1 MGRYPQF
8 EGTVWP
14 SFFYLLS
21 TLLIRCIF
29 LYLSFQ
35 IRLFQLPTPPNIGT
49 GLDTK
54 SQNAIKQQL
63 VTTAVIIRWD
73 SPPFA
78 PKLLSFLCRLAV
90 LWVLDGGWEGRSWE
104 RIKYCH
110 CFWLADQRENSP
122 VQSIR
127 SPKRLLFGAMSE
139 MISPSEKGSA
149 RIKRPSGNTLGSEI
163 PTAYQV

>member
-1 MGRYPQF
+1 MGRYPQV

-14 SFFYLLS
+14 SFFYPLW
-21 TLLIRCIF
+21 TWLIRSIF
-29 LYLSFQ
+29 YTC
-35 IRLFQLPTPPNIGT
+35 LFKLFPLPTPPNVET
-49 GLDTK
+49 GLDNAV
-54 SQNAIKQQL
+54 SQCNKAAL

-73 SPPFA
+73 FPPFA
-78 PKLLSFLCRLAV
+78 PKSSSFLYRLAV
-90 LWVLDGGWEGRSWE
+90 LWVLGRGWEGRNWE
-104 RIKYCH
+104 KIKYCH

-149 RIKRPSGNTLGSEI
+149 RIKRPSGNTVGSAT